1 MKLISLHEAVGTVAK
16 ICRNEPD
23 PSQILFVFP
32 FNERIANERIALHNI
47 FWEIE
52 EKLDRVGDCI
62 IKKYLLTEVNA
73 EIKGENFFIKFIQK
87 NYELDGL
94 RPTHIFIYKYL
105 YDSEMLDNVRSMFE
119 PEILKTV
126 EENTFIVY

>member
-1 MKLISLHEAVGTVAK
+1 MKLISWCEAVETVAK
-16 ICRNEPD
+16 ICRNEPE

-32 FNERIANERIALHNI
+32 FDNRKALKNI

-52 EKLDRVGDCI
+52 NKLDRVGDCI
-62 IKKYLLTEVNA
+62 IKKYLISEEKA
-73 EIKGENFFIKFIQK
+73 EIKGKKFFIKFIQR

-105 YDSEMLDNVRSMFE
+105 DDSEVLDQVRSMFE

>member
-1 MKLISLHEAVGTVAK
+1 MKLISWCEAVETVAK
-16 ICRNEPD
+16 ICRNEPE
-23 PSQILFVFP
+23 PSRILFVFP
-32 FNERIANERIALHNI
+32 FDNRKPLKNI

-52 EKLDRVGDCI
+52 NKLDRVGDCR
-62 IKKYLLTEVNA
+62 IKKYLISEEKA
-73 EIKGENFFIKFIQK
+73 EIKGKKFFIKFIQR

-105 YDSEMLDNVRSMFE
+105 DDSEVLDQVRSMFE

>member
-1 MKLISLHEAVGTVAK
+1 MKLISWCEAVDTVSK

-23 PSQILFVFP
+23 KSQILFVFP
-32 FNERIANERIALHNI
+32 FDNRKPLKNI

-52 EKLDRVGDCI
+52 NKLDRVGDCI
-62 IKKYLLTEVNA
+62 IKKYLISEEKA
-73 EIKGENFFIKFIQK
+73 EIKGKNFFIKFIQR

-105 YDSEMLDNVRSMFE
+105 DDSEVLDQVRSMFE

>member
-1 MKLISLHEAVGTVAK
+1 MKLISWYEAVETVAK

-23 PSQILFVFP
+23 PSEILFVFP
-32 FNERIANERIALHNI
+32 FDNRKALKNI

-52 EKLDRVGDCI
+52 NKLDRVGDCI
-62 IKKYLLTEVNA
+62 IKKYLISEEKAV
-73 EIKGENFFIKFIQK
+73 IKGKNFFIKFIQR

-105 YDSEMLDNVRSMFE
+105 EDSEVLDQVRSMFE

>member
-1 MKLISLHEAVGTVAK
+1 MKLISWCEAVETVAK
-16 ICRNEPD
+16 ICRNEPE

-32 FNERIANERIALHNI
+32 FDNRKALKKI

-52 EKLDRVGDCI
+52 NKLDRVGDCI
-62 IKKYLLTEVNA
+62 IKKYLISEDKA
-73 EIKGENFFIKFIQK
+73 EIKGKNFFIKFIQR

-105 YDSEMLDNVRSMFE
+105 DDSEVLDQVRSMFE

-126 EENTFIVY
+126 EENTCIVY

>member
-1 MKLISLHEAVGTVAK
+1 MKLISWYEAVETVAK
-16 ICRNEPD
+16 ICRNEPE

-32 FNERIANERIALHNI
+32 FDNIKALKNI

-52 EKLDRVGDCI
+52 NKLDRVGDCI
-62 IKKYLLTEVNA
+62 IKKYLISEEKT
-73 EIKGENFFIKFIQK
+73 EIKGKNFFIKFIQR

-105 YDSEMLDNVRSMFE
+105 DDSEVLDQVRSMFE

>member
-1 MKLISLHEAVGTVAK
+1 MKLISWHEAVETVEK

-32 FNERIANERIALHNI
+32 FNERNAFKNV

-62 IKKYLLTEVNA
+62 IKKYLLNEVKA
-73 EIKGENFFIKFIQK
+73 EIKGKNFFIKFIQR

-105 YDSEMLDNVRSMFE
+105 FDSELLDQVRCMYE

>member
-1 MKLISLHEAVGTVAK
+1 MKLISWHEAVGTVAK

-32 FNERIANERIALHNI
+32 FNERIALKNI

-105 YDSEMLDNVRSMFE
+105 LDSELLDLVRSMFE

>member
-1 MKLISLHEAVGTVAK
+1 MKLISWCEAVETVAK
-16 ICRNEPD
+16 ICRNEPER
-23 PSQILFVFP
+23 SQILFVFP
-32 FNERIANERIALHNI
+32 FDNRKALKNI

-52 EKLDRVGDCI
+52 NKLDRVGDCI
-62 IKKYLLTEVNA
+62 IKKYLISEEKAV
-73 EIKGENFFIKFIQK
+73 IKGKNFFIKFIQR

-105 YDSEMLDNVRSMFE
+105 EDSEVLDQVRSMFE

>member
-1 MKLISLHEAVGTVAK
+1 MKLISWYEAVETVAK
-16 ICRNEPD
+16 TCRNEPD

-32 FNERIANERIALHNI
+32 FNDRNAFKNV

-62 IKKYLLTEVNA
+62 IKKYLLNEVKA
-73 EIKGENFFIKFIQK
+73 EIKGENFFIKFIQR

-105 YDSEMLDNVRSMFE
+105 FDSELLDQVRSMFE

>member
-1 MKLISLHEAVGTVAK
+1 MKLISWCEAVETVAK
-16 ICRNEPD
+16 ICRNEPE

-32 FNERIANERIALHNI
+32 FDNRIALKNI

-52 EKLDRVGDCI
+52 NKLDRVGDCI
-62 IKKYLLTEVNA
+62 IKKYLLSEEKA
-73 EIKGENFFIKFIQK
+73 EIKGENFFIKFIQR

-105 YDSEMLDNVRSMFE
+105 NDSEILDHVRSMFE

>member
-1 MKLISLHEAVGTVAK
+1 MKLISWCEAVETVAK

-23 PSQILFVFP
+23 PSRILFVFP
-32 FNERIANERIALHNI
+32 FDNRKPLKNI

-52 EKLDRVGDCI
+52 NKLDRVGDCI
-62 IKKYLLTEVNA
+62 IKKYLISEEKAV
-73 EIKGENFFIKFIQK
+73 IKGKNFFIKFIQR

-105 YDSEMLDNVRSMFE
+105 DDSEVLDQVRSMFE

-126 EENTFIVY
+126 EKNTFIVY

>member
-1 MKLISLHEAVGTVAK
+1 MKLISWCEAVETVAK
-16 ICRNEPD
+16 ICRNEPE

-32 FNERIANERIALHNI
+32 FDNRKALKNI

-52 EKLDRVGDCI
+52 NKLDRVGDCI
-62 IKKYLLTEVNA
+62 IKKYLISEEKAV
-73 EIKGENFFIKFIQK
+73 IKGKNFFIKFIQR

-105 YDSEMLDNVRSMFE
+105 EDSEVLDQVRSMFE

>member
-1 MKLISLHEAVGTVAK
+1 MKLISWCEAVETVAK

-32 FNERIANERIALHNI
+32 FDNRKALKNI

-62 IKKYLLTEVNA
+62 IKKYLISEEKA
-73 EIKGENFFIKFIQK
+73 EIKGKNFFIKFIQR

-105 YDSEMLDNVRSMFE
+105 DDSEVLDHVRSMFE

>member
-1 MKLISLHEAVGTVAK
+1 MKLISWYEAVETVAK

-32 FNERIANERIALHNI
+32 FDNRKPLKNI

-52 EKLDRVGDCI
+52 NKLDRVGDCI
-62 IKKYLLTEVNA
+62 IKKYLISEEKA
-73 EIKGENFFIKFIQK
+73 EIKGKKFFIKFIQR

-105 YDSEMLDNVRSMFE
+105 EDSEVLDQVRSMFE

>member
-1 MKLISLHEAVGTVAK
+1 MKLISWCEAVETVAK
-16 ICRNEPD
+16 ICRNEPE

-32 FNERIANERIALHNI
+32 FDNRIALINI

-52 EKLDRVGDCI
+52 NKLDRVGDCI
-62 IKKYLLTEVNA
+62 IKKYLLSEEKA
-73 EIKGENFFIKFIQK
+73 EIKGENFFIKFIQR

-105 YDSEMLDNVRSMFE
+105 DDSEILDQVRSMFE

>member
-1 MKLISLHEAVGTVAK
+1 MKIISWYEAVETVAK
-16 ICRNEPD
+16 ICRNEPE

-32 FNERIANERIALHNI
+32 FDNRKPLKNI

-52 EKLDRVGDCI
+52 NKLDRVGDCI
-62 IKKYLLTEVNA
+62 IKKYLISEEKA
-73 EIKGENFFIKFIQK
+73 EIKGKKFFIKFIQR

-105 YDSEMLDNVRSMFE
+105 DDSEVLDQVRSMFE

>member
-1 MKLISLHEAVGTVAK
+1 MKLISWHEAVGTVAK
-16 ICRNEPD
+16 ICRNEPE

-32 FNERIANERIALHNI
+32 FKLYEIRALHNI

-62 IKKYLLTEVNA
+62 IKKYLLTEEKA
-73 EIKGENFFIKFIQK
+73 EIKGENFSIKFIQR

-105 YDSEMLDNVRSMFE
+105 YDSEMLDHVRSMFE

-126 EENTFIVY
+126 EENTFIIY

>member
-1 MKLISLHEAVGTVAK
+1 MKLISWCEAVETVAK

-32 FNERIANERIALHNI
+32 FDKRIVLKNV

-62 IKKYLLTEVNA
+62 IKKYLISEDKA
-73 EIKGENFFIKFIQK
+73 EIKGKNFFIKFIQR

-105 YDSEMLDNVRSMFE
+105 DDSEVLDQVRSMFE

>member
-1 MKLISLHEAVGTVAK
+1 MKLISWYEAVETVAK

-32 FNERIANERIALHNI
+32 FDNRKALKNI

-52 EKLDRVGDCI
+52 NKLDRVGDCI
-62 IKKYLLTEVNA
+62 IKKYLISEDKA
-73 EIKGENFFIKFIQK
+73 EIKGKIFFIKFIQR

-105 YDSEMLDNVRSMFE
+105 DDSEVLDQVRSMFE

>member
-1 MKLISLHEAVGTVAK
+1 MKLISWCEAVETVAK
-16 ICRNEPD
+16 ICRNEPES
-23 PSQILFVFP
+23 SQILFVFP
-32 FNERIANERIALHNI
+32 FDNRKPLKNI

-52 EKLDRVGDCI
+52 NKLDRVGDCI
-62 IKKYLLTEVNA
+62 IKKYLISEEKA
-73 EIKGENFFIKFIQK
+73 EIKGKKFFIKFIQR

-105 YDSEMLDNVRSMFE
+105 DDSEVLDQVRSMFE

>member
-1 MKLISLHEAVGTVAK
+1 MKLISWYEAVDTVAK
-16 ICRNEPD
+16 ICRNEPE

-32 FNERIANERIALHNI
+32 FDNRKPLKNI

-52 EKLDRVGDCI
+52 NKLDRVGDCI
-62 IKKYLLTEVNA
+62 IKKYLISEEKA
-73 EIKGENFFIKFIQK
+73 EIKGKKFFIKFIQR

-105 YDSEMLDNVRSMFE
+105 DDSEVLDQVRSMFE

>member
-1 MKLISLHEAVGTVAK
+1 MKLISWHEAVETVAK
-16 ICRNEPD
+16 ICRNEPE

-32 FNERIANERIALHNI
+32 WDDRVNRIALRNI

-52 EKLDRVGDCI
+52 NKLDRVGDCR
-62 IKKYLLTEVNA
+62 IKKYLLSDEKA
-73 EIKGENFFIKFIQK
+73 EIKGENFFIKFIQR

-105 YDSEMLDNVRSMFE
+105 YDSEILDHVRCMFE

>member
-1 MKLISLHEAVGTVAK
+1 MKLISWCEAVETVAK
-16 ICRNEPD
+16 ICRNEPE

-32 FNERIANERIALHNI
+32 FDNRKALKNI

-52 EKLDRVGDCI
+52 NKLDRVGDCI
-62 IKKYLLTEVNA
+62 IKKYLISEEKA
-73 EIKGENFFIKFIQK
+73 EIKGKNFFIKFIQR

-105 YDSEMLDNVRSMFE
+105 DDSEVLDHVRSMFE

>member
-1 MKLISLHEAVGTVAK
+1 MKLISWYEAVETVAK

-32 FNERIANERIALHNI
+32 FKEKILLKNV

-62 IKKYLLTEVNA
+62 IKKYLLNEVKA
-73 EIKGENFFIKFIQK
+73 EIKGDNFFIKFIQQD
-87 NYELDGL
+87 YELDGL

-105 YDSEMLDNVRSMFE
+105 SDSELLDQVRSMFE

-126 EENTFIVY
+126 EQNTFIVY

>member
-1 MKLISLHEAVGTVAK
+1 MKLISWCEAVETVAK
-16 ICRNEPD
+16 ICRNEPE

-32 FNERIANERIALHNI
+32 FDKRKALKNT

-52 EKLDRVGDCI
+52 NKLDRVGDCI
-62 IKKYLLTEVNA
+62 IKKYLISEEKA
-73 EIKGENFFIKFIQK
+73 EIKGKNFFIKFIQR

-105 YDSEMLDNVRSMFE
+105 DDSEVLDQVRSMFE

>member
-1 MKLISLHEAVGTVAK
+1 MKLISWYEAVETVAK

-32 FNERIANERIALHNI
+32 FDNRKPLKNI

-52 EKLDRVGDCI
+52 NKLDRVGDCI
-62 IKKYLLTEVNA
+62 IKKYLISEEKA
-73 EIKGENFFIKFIQK
+73 EIKGKNFFIKFIQR

-105 YDSEMLDNVRSMFE
+105 DDSEVLDQVRSMFE